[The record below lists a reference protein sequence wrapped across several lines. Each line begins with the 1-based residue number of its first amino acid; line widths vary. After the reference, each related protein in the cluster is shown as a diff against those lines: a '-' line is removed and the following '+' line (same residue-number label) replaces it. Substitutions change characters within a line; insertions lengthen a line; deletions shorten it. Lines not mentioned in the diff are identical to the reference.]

1 MVMMEL
7 LRLQAVSQMVQFP
20 VWETIWINS
29 GQLFIA
35 SAHRP
40 YQQYSAKGLKPLPNL
55 NNWNIPSGNIKNLYE
70 AVNKIYK
77 KIRELD
83 QSVADLENMSH
94 EHTSPSDQKSF
105 TTEQTVPTT
114 ETSTTYETTTIT
126 TFESSGEETYD
137 GDRYKRDVH
146 DSGAGWYLW
155 EYSKSYFDQPAADS
169 KETLYHEIDSLQTQT
184 SDDQIVVRRMRKAVW

>member
-1 MVMMEL
+1 M
-7 LRLQAVSQMVQFP
+7 
-20 VWETIWINS
+20 
-29 GQLFIA
+29 
-35 SAHRP
+35 
-40 YQQYSAKGLKPLPNL
+40 
-55 NNWNIPSGNIKNLYE
+55 
-70 AVNKIYK
+70 NKIYK

-137 GDRYKRDVH
+137 GDRYKRDAD
-146 DSGAGWYLW
+146 DSGAG
-155 EYSKSYFDQPAADS
+155 
-169 KETLYHEIDSLQTQT
+169 
-184 SDDQIVVRRMRKAVW
+184 